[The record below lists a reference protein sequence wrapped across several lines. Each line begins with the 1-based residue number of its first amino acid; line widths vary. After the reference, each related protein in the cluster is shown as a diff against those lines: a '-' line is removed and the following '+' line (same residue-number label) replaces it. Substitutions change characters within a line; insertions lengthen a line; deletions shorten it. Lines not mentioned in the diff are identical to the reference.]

1 VKTLVSTK
9 GMSREE
15 WLEQRRRGIGCSDVP
30 VILGISKFKTITE
43 LWEEKTGRRPLE
55 QRDNPDMQRGR
66 TLEPII
72 ADIYAE
78 KTGRTVRRVNA
89 ILQHPKYPFLLAN
102 LDRKTSVPDNPD
114 RPGYAPVEIKCP
126 RLSVF
131 GRIQR
136 EGVPQ
141 YYYVQ
146 LQAEMLVMGASWGS
160 LAVFNAERW
169 ELLHFDVPADPELQ
183 EQIVSRCEQ
192 FWNKVILD
200 TPPQEAESQ
209 PADIVDVPAVES
221 GKLIRIENNQ
231 WQTAVNNLREAQE
244 LMREAE
250 ALEKQAKMHI
260 QNIMDAHKAEV
271 AEGAGARIYC
281 STQAGRRSF
290 DAEAFNAAHPEIELD
305 KFYKTGKPFRVLRA
319 YYLKQEA

>member
-1 VKTLVSTK
+1 LQTLVSTK
-9 GMSREE
+9 DMSHEE
-15 WLEQRRRGIGCSDVP
+15 WLRQRRRGIGCSDVP
-30 VILGISKFKTITE
+30 IILGVSKFKTITE
-43 LWEEKTGRRPLE
+43 LWEEKTGRSTLE
-55 QRDNPDMQRGR
+55 QQDSPDMQRGR

-78 KTGRTVRRVNA
+78 KTGRIVRRVNA

-102 LDRKTSVPDNPD
+102 LDRKTSVPGNPD
-114 RPGYAPVEIKCP
+114 KSGAAPVEIKCP

-131 GRIQR
+131 GKIQR

-183 EQIVSRCEQ
+183 EQIVSRCQQ
-192 FWNKVILD
+192 FWNMVTLD
-200 TPPQEAESQ
+200 TPPAENNQ
-209 PADIVDVPAVES
+209 PAEIVAPAVEP
-221 GKLIRIENNQ
+221 GKLIRIENDQ
-231 WQTAVNNLREAQE
+231 WQAAVSSLRAAQE
-244 LMREAE
+244 LCKEAE
-250 ALEKQAKMHI
+250 ELEAQAKLHI
-260 QNIMDAHKAEV
+260 QNIMEAHKAEI

-281 STQAGRRSF
+281 SMQAGRRTF
-290 DAEAFNAAHPEIELD
+290 DADALKKAHPEIALD
-305 KFYKTGKPFRVLRA
+305 KFYKTGKPYRSLRA